1 MSDANTGLTKYI
13 QAAIRRTLESKSIR
27 KFNSNSRSLLVE
39 ATKIQGVRRTWHW
52 QRYALAEC
60 SLVLRVS
67 LNINSLNDVIK
78 FKEKKLVPLP
88 GRLGIIGA
96 PPVAISMW
104 FAEYCSPLTST
115 TPLLTNCA
123 TPCTTETSLCQQ
135 IDSKCLTLRLTKQSI
150 NIYKVQ
156 HSRHPRELLW
166 FHFCDLL

>member
-1 MSDANTGLTKYI
+1 MKLGEMSDANTGLTKYI

-39 ATKIQGVRRTWHW
+39 ATKIQGVKRTWHW

-96 PPVAISMW
+96 PPVAISM
-104 FAEYCSPLTST
+104 
-115 TPLLTNCA
+115 
-123 TPCTTETSLCQQ
+123 
-135 IDSKCLTLRLTKQSI
+135 
-150 NIYKVQ
+150 
-156 HSRHPRELLW
+156 
-166 FHFCDLL
+166 